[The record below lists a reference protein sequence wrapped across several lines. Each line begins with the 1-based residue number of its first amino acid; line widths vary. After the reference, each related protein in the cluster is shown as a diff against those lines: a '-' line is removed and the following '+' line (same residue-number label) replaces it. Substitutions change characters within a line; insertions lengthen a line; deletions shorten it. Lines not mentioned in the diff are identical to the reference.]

1 MNSERKETIGAKFR
15 TAGSKGKKGHVMARK
30 GHWVIFKE
38 GADRVLYEF
47 TDKRSAISTGKKI
60 LKSGK
65 IEVLVLHNTD
75 GTVEKVQ
82 LAQ

>member
-1 MNSERKETIGAKFR
+1 MDSGRKKTIGAKFR
-15 TAGSKGKKGHVMARK
+15 TAGSTGNKGHVMARR
-30 GHWVIFKE
+30 GHWVVFKE
-38 GADRVLYEF
+38 GAERVLYEF
-47 TDKRSAISTGKKI
+47 SDKKTAVSTGKKI

-75 GTVEKVQ
+75 GSVDKVQ